1 MRNSSAIGAVQPTV
15 FTLLT
20 ATETDQEPRAFLL
33 TCGAIFAEFGEKTQG
48 SGNISYGLRT
58 PEGGRYF
65 VKTAGLPDDTR
76 WTLTYPERIAALRN
90 AVRIS
95 RLVPHPALPRL
106 ANVIESPQGPV
117 LVYDWRSGEMLGL
130 PREEREKPT
139 SAYQRFLRLPTD
151 EILVALDAVFA
162 VHAVLGEQDYIAYD
176 FYDGSLLY
184 DFDERRVTLFDLD
197 YYRQGAFL
205 NTMGRMFGSTRF
217 MAPEEFER
225 GATIDLRTT
234 VFTMGRL
241 LVTFLSDGTL
251 AREPFR
257 GTDAQHRVMC
267 RACEPKPADRYPSVL
282 DFYRDWPNP

>member
-1 MRNSSAIGAVQPTV
+1 M
-15 FTLLT
+15 
-20 ATETDQEPRAFLL
+20 
-33 TCGAIFAEFGEKTQG
+33 CGEIFAEFGEKTQG

-58 PEGGRYF
+58 SNGERYF

-90 AVRIS
+90 AARIS
-95 RLVPHPALPRL
+95 RLVPYPALPRL
-106 ANVIESPQGPV
+106 ANVIESAQGPI
-117 LVYDWRSGEMLGL
+117 LVYEWRTGEILGMS
-130 PREEREKPT
+130 REERERPT
-139 SAYQRFLRLPTD
+139 SAYQRFRHLPAD
-151 EILVALDAVFA
+151 EIAAALDAVFA
-162 VHAVLGEQDYIAYD
+162 VHATLGAHDYIAYD

-184 DFDERRVTLFDLD
+184 DFAERRLTLFDLD
-197 YYRQGAFL
+197 YYRQGAFT

-225 GATIDLRTT
+225 DAAIDQRTT

-241 LVTFLSDGTL
+241 LATFLGDGTL

-267 RACEPKPADRYPSVL
+267 RACEPKPADRYPSVSE
-282 DFYRDWPNP
+282 FYRDWPAPSVTGAGRN